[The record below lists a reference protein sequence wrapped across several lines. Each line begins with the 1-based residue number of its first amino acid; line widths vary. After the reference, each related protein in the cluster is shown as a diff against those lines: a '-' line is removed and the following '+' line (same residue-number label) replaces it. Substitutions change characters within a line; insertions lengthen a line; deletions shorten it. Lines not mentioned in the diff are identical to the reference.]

1 MNQAIQFPDSEVWD
15 ESKQAICFTA
25 LVTGFQV
32 NCAVSGVWIASQF
45 GGNTPEQWL
54 TQFRLHRWDLED
66 EFESLICNEEEDSQG
81 WYWLS

>member
-15 ESKQAICFTA
+15 ERKQAVCFTA

-32 NCAVSGVWIASQF
+32 NCAVSGEWIASKL

-54 TQFRLHRWDLED
+54 IQFRQHRFDIE
-66 EFESLICNEEEDSQG
+66 EQCESLIRNEEEDAQG

>member
-15 ESKQAICFTA
+15 ESKQAVCFTA
-25 LVTGFQV
+25 LAAGFQV
-32 NCAVSGVWIASQF
+32 NCAVSSAWLASEL

-54 TQFRLHRWDLED
+54 TLFRLHRWDLE
-66 EFESLICNEEEDSQG
+66 EQFAALIRNEEEDAQG